1 MAAPIAPQ
9 AIPKRAE
16 SKHIKGAL
24 NPDLPLHIIPNK
36 PSAKINSDNAVSI
49 FGNFNYLCD
58 VKQDNI
64 E

>member
-1 MAAPIAPQ
+1 
-9 AIPKRAE
+9 
-16 SKHIKGAL
+16 HIKGAL
-24 NPDLPLHIIPNK
+24 NPDLPLHIIQNK